1 MEKLDQ
7 HWEPKLTVPPGDN
20 HDPDASFS
28 LTFDRLAPIR
38 LNGGKAKSFILVL
51 EMLNASITNAS

>member
-28 LTFDRLAPIR
+28 LTFDMLAPIR
-38 LNGGKAKSFILVL
+38 LNGGKA
-51 EMLNASITNAS
+51 